1 MQINQSSPKAVLL
14 DRDGVINHEI
24 GDYIKHISHFKL
36 LPHALQQ
43 IAVLHRQGVKVFV
56 VTNQGGI
63 AKGLYTVANLE
74 EMHAYMN
81 REVEAAGGKITEV
94 FYCPHHPDFGN
105 CLCRKPGSLMAQK
118 IIAKYGI
125 LPENALFIGD
135 KVRDVECANGAGVKG
150 ILIHENEDWTPH
162 IQSFLQQ

>member
-1 MQINQSSPKAVLL
+1 MQINQSSLKAVLL

-43 IAVLHRQGVKVFV
+43 IALLHKHEVKVFV

-63 AKGLYTVANLE
+63 AKGLYSIADLE

-81 REVEAAGGKITEV
+81 REVAAAGGLITEA

-118 IIAKYGI
+118 ILAKYNI
-125 LPENALFIGD
+125 QPQNALFIGD

-150 ILIHENEDWTPH
+150 VLIHENEDWSQH